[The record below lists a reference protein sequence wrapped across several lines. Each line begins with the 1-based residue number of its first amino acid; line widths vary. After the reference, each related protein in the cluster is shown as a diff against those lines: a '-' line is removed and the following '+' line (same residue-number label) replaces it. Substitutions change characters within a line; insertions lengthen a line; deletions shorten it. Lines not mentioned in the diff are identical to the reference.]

1 EGFEWQVPGLRAE
14 LVTALIKS
22 LPKATRR
29 HLVPAPETAR
39 AALEELD
46 PQAGT
51 SITSQLSRILGRR
64 AGIRIDEGEWDW
76 SKVPSHLR
84 VTFAVEDERRRPL
97 GRGQDLAD
105 LREELA
111 GHLQQGMSKAGAS
124 IERSGLSDWDV
135 GDLPQTFETTV
146 GRHTVLGHPA
156 LVDEGGSV
164 ALRVLPEEQEATAA
178 HRAGVRRLLLLN
190 TTPPWKRVLAR
201 LTNAQKLALADNP
214 HGSVPALLEDA
225 LAAAVEDIVT
235 QHVGRPVRSR
245 SDYDEALAAVRTH
258 AAQRV
263 LTIVAEIEPVLGL
276 RTEVL
281 ALLER
286 MQAPALSATVADVRA
301 PLDQLGRP
309 GFGADPGPARL
320 PDLRRYLRGITVRL
334 EKAAENP
341 RRDACHM
348 EAVDSVESA
357 YADLLEAL
365 DPLRR
370 QGQDVRDIGWMIEE
384 LRVSL

>member
-1 EGFEWQVPGLRAE
+1 
-14 LVTALIKS
+14 
-22 LPKATRR
+22 
-29 HLVPAPETAR
+29 
-39 AALEELD
+39 
-46 PQAGT
+46 
-51 SITSQLSRILGRR
+51 
-64 AGIRIDEGEWDW
+64 
-76 SKVPSHLR
+76 
-84 VTFAVEDERRRPL
+84 
-97 GRGQDLAD
+97 
-105 LREELA
+105 
-111 GHLQQGMSKAGAS
+111 
-124 IERSGLSDWDV
+124 
-135 GDLPQTFETTV
+135 
-146 GRHTVLGHPA
+146 
-156 LVDEGGSV
+156 
-164 ALRVLPEEQEATAA
+164 
-178 HRAGVRRLLLLN
+178 
-190 TTPPWKRVLAR
+190 
-201 LTNAQKLALADNP
+201 
-214 HGSVPALLEDA
+214 LLEDA

-263 LTIVAEIEPVLGL
+263 LTIVAEVEPVLGL
-276 RTEVL
+276 RSEVL

-301 PLDQLGRP
+301 QLDQLVRP
-309 GFGADPGPARL
+309 GFVTDTGLARL

-341 RRDACHM
+341 RRDAGHM

-384 LRVSL
+384 LRVSLFAQSLGTAYSVSAKRVRAAIRAIPT